1 MNIDIENIADRIIH
15 ARDTCTPLERLVE
28 ANEAP
33 TIHEAML
40 IQHEIVRRRVFAGDK
55 VVGFKLGNIAKAMQ
69 NKFGVGQPDFG
80 PLLHSYFKPENL
92 PLYADQFIQP
102 YAELEPA
109 FVLKKDLGGKYVSV
123 ADVISAT
130 DYVLPAIEIIDSRI
144 KDWKID
150 IFETLADGGSVGA
163 INRAHLTS
171 SIWQTPRAKST
182 LMMIW
187 LNRVIPPQ
195 FMAILLPLLCGFV
208 IVLPNMASHSKKAM
222 SYFPV
227 AVLLRLHWNRIKKS
241 PAALADGVKSRSGM
255 NLPANNKDFY
265 ANASAISFAV

>member
-1 MNIDIENIADRIIH
+1 MNIDIENISERIIH
-15 ARDTCTPLERLVE
+15 ARDTFTPLERLVE
-28 ANEAP
+28 ANDAP
-33 TIHEAML
+33 TIHDAML
-40 IQHEIVRRRVFAGDK
+40 IQHEIVRRRVLAGDK

-109 FVLKKDLGGKYVSV
+109 FVLKKDLGGKYVTV

-163 INRAHLTS
+163 IILSA
-171 SIWQTPRAKST
+171 QPRT
-182 LMMIW
+182 LDQ
-187 LNRVIPPQ
+187 LNLADTKGEI
-195 FMAILLPLLCGFV
+195 
-208 IVLPNMASHSKKAM
+208 
-222 SYFPV
+222 YFDDDLVEQGNTAAVYGNPV
-227 AVLLRLHWNRIKKS
+227 AAIMWLCHRVAEYGITFKKGDVILPGS
-241 PAALADGVKSRSGM
+241 CLAAVALNPKKKVTGRFKGWGE
-255 NLPANNKDFY
+255 
-265 ANASAISFAV
+265 ISFRYEPARK